1 MIIIPTVLEKRW
13 DEAEERLNQLKTVS
27 KWVQIDV
34 TDNEMVLGKSFE
46 LELLGKYE
54 FNAGM
59 LWDIHL
65 MVKEPEKW
73 VEKCV
78 FVGASRIIGQVEMM
92 SSQENFMDKVKNE
105 GVEAGLAFD
114 IETKIENIAEEIDMV
129 LLMGR
134 KAGYGYFNLDERI
147 YEKIKILRQIQDKR
161 EKKFLIGVDGGV
173 NLENKDRLKDAGVD
187 VIYSGESYFDL
198 INNGENL

>member
-1 MIIIPTVLEKRW
+1 MEKRW
-13 DEAEERLNQLKTVS
+13 DEAEERLGQLKLVT
-27 KWVQIDV
+27 KWIQIDV
-34 TDNEMVLGKSFE
+34 TDNEMVAGKSFE

-92 SSQENFMDKVKNE
+92 KSQEDFVNKVKADGME
-105 GVEAGLAFD
+105 VGVAFD
-114 IETKIENIAEEIDMV
+114 IDTKIEYIADEIDIV

-134 KAGYGYFNLDERI
+134 KAGYGYFDLDERI
-147 YEKIKILRQIQDKR
+147 FEKIKILQKIQDKR
-161 EKKFLIGVDGGV
+161 EKKFLIAIDGGA
-173 NLENKDRLKDAGVD
+173 NIENIKRLEEAGVD
-187 VIYSGESYFDL
+187 VIYSGGSYFDL
-198 INNGENL
+198 IKHD